1 MNLEEFDRRA
11 AKLSPDKME
20 MESELELS
28 MYRITEWKLGYYN
41 GKYIYIYISNENLL
55 YFLSESEPDQGLIFR
70 KYIHKNIVWL

>member
-11 AKLSPDKME
+11 ARLSPDKME

-55 YFLSESEPDQGLIFR
+55 YFLSESEPDQGLI
-70 KYIHKNIVWL
+70 YKN

>member
-41 GKYIYIYISNENLL
+41 GKYVYIYI
-55 YFLSESEPDQGLIFR
+55 
-70 KYIHKNIVWL
+70 